1 MRRRRYPYLTREDI
15 AILSELEREDPKMA
29 CELERLLEQ
38 QWRAEMKWRTNETTG
53 ADPAAVVDARRV
65 RAFQTGGGRK
75 RPTYQTA
82 D

>member
-1 MRRRRYPYLTREDI
+1 
-15 AILSELEREDPKMA
+15 MA